1 MIWDDFPDK
10 FCTKKNGKRLTD
22 PDFESKVSTEDL
34 MFHFLRTFND
44 ERIRTNA
51 RKFGKDLKKFEDER
65 KLPFTNC
72 KMHGGKMGR
81 IFTRRKV
88 FDWLVENDYT
98 EHVLNEE
105 GEENGGI
112 PMPVED
118 GFTYG
123 SY

>member
-1 MIWDDFPDK
+1 
-10 FCTKKNGKRLTD
+10 
-22 PDFESKVSTEDL
+22 
-34 MFHFLRTFND
+34 
-44 ERIRTNA
+44 
-51 RKFGKDLKKFEDER
+51 
-65 KLPFTNC
+65 
-72 KMHGGKMGR
+72 MHGGKMGR
-81 IFTRRKV
+81 VFTRRKV

>member
-10 FCTKKNGKRLTD
+10 FCIKKNGIRLTD

-51 RKFGKDLKKFEDER
+51 RNFGKDLKKFEDER
-65 KLPFTNC
+65 KLPFTRFRWT
-72 KMHGGKMGR
+72 GGRRGWV
-81 IFTRRKV
+81 FTRRKV
-88 FDWLVENDYT
+88 FEWLVENDYT

>member
-1 MIWDDFPDK
+1 MDTMLTPSKIG
-10 FCTKKNGKRLTD
+10 TKIRCIITCCVRGNVD
-22 PDFESKVSTEDL
+22 EDV
-34 MFHFLRTFND
+34 D
-44 ERIRTNA
+44 EANA
-51 RKFGKDLKKFEDER
+51 RNFGKDLKKFEDER
-65 KLPFTNC
+65 KLPFTSCRMN
-72 KMHGGKMGR
+72 GGKMGR
-81 IFTRRKV
+81 VFTRRKV
-88 FDWLVENDYT
+88 FDWLIENDYT

>member
-1 MIWDDFPDK
+1 MA
-10 FCTKKNGKRLTD
+10 GYLQ
-22 PDFESKVSTEDL
+22 E
-34 MFHFLRTFND
+34 
-44 ERIRTNA
+44 ERYSI
-51 RKFGKDLKKFEDER
+51 G
-65 KLPFTNC
+65 
-72 KMHGGKMGR
+72 
-81 IFTRRKV
+81 
-88 FDWLVENDYT
+88 ENDYT

>member
-1 MIWDDFPDK
+1 MLSFDLFG
-10 FCTKKNGKRLTD
+10 TGASQ
-22 PDFESKVSTEDL
+22 ESSRHLYRDTRKSVL

-51 RKFGKDLKKFEDER
+51 RNFGKDLKKFEDER
-65 KLPFTNC
+65 KLPFTRF
-72 KMHGGKMGR
+72 KLTGGKRGWV
-81 IFTRRKV
+81 FTRRKV